1 MNEHPIKSL
10 IDASMAQIK
19 EMVDGDTVI
28 GEPIKMGEDCIIIP
42 VSQVAI
48 GFASGGSDLPV
59 KAQPKDFFGGGS
71 GAGLK
76 VTPVG
81 FLVVNKGEVKLLQFN
96 KKSDTT
102 ADRAV
107 GMIPDMVDKVT
118 GFVTNMRTTKAEPA
132 VQPAETPAE

>member
-118 GFVTNMRTTKAEPA
+118 GFVTNMRTTKVEPTA
-132 VQPAETPAE
+132 QPAESEAE